1 MAMDN
6 LYTFLVVSKTSMP
19 PWVAAV
25 QQALSGLG
33 AIDVVPEDQ
42 AAEAVARRPY
52 DLILVD
58 AGVVEDAAV
67 LVSSLRQE
75 RTGLR
80 VIVFTSS
87 PTWQRARAAMQAGAA
102 SYVRK
107 SLDPKEIRAAI
118 KAVLGLPPSGLTD
131 N

>member
-1 MAMDN
+1 MMMDN
-6 LYTFLVVSKTSMP
+6 PYTFLVVSKTSMP

-25 QQALSGLG
+25 RRALSDLG
-33 AIDVVPEDQ
+33 ALEVVPEDQ
-42 AAEAVARRPY
+42 AAEAVAGRPY

-58 AGVVEDAAV
+58 AGVVDDAAV
-67 LVSSLRQE
+67 LVSSLRKE

-87 PTWQRARAAMQAGAA
+87 PTWERARAAMQAGAV

-107 SLDPKEIRAAI
+107 SLEDKEIRSAI
-118 KAVLGLPPSGLTD
+118 KAVLGLPPSGPTD

>member
-1 MAMDN
+1 
-6 LYTFLVVSKTSMP
+6 MP

-25 QQALSGLG
+25 RRALSDLG
-33 AIDVVPEDQ
+33 ALEVVPEDQ
-42 AAEAVARRPY
+42 AAEAVAGRPY

-58 AGVVEDAAV
+58 AGVVDDAAV
-67 LVSSLRQE
+67 LVSSLRKE

-87 PTWQRARAAMQAGAA
+87 PTWERARAAMQAGAV

-107 SLDPKEIRAAI
+107 SLEDKEIRSAI
-118 KAVLGLPPSGLTD
+118 KAVLGLPPSGPTD